1 MSLDFSKVYSSMYYY
16 ARHFGGKTLTSFLLE
31 NSQVHYL
38 IKNESVVSRGAI
50 IRGRSHGNEFLDRVV

>member
-1 MSLDFSKVYSSMYYY
+1 MYYY